1 MNKSLQTLNETTERI
16 WLEIEDQ
23 IVRPFVWT
31 AATVKS
37 SHSAAAS
44 PLAPKWTSEPD
55 DDELTD
61 EPRNPLRRVGPFTG
75 AR

>member
-37 SHSAAAS
+37 SHAADAS
-44 PLAPKWTSEPD
+44 TRVQQGPSTPP

-61 EPRNPLRRVGPFTG
+61 EPRNPLRRW
-75 AR
+75 RWI